1 MLKSILKCNLLDQGS
16 PFPHPWRYTDLL
28 TQEWEWG
35 TTRRSTNGNCL
46 PEALGPKILL
56 GSRPGPGMCSER
68 KLVFSQQGH
77 RERWGKEA
85 SPGSTACIR
94 SAQGPDSSSYPH
106 FQRPWGVP
114 VLTPPTILTS
124 SD

>member
-1 MLKSILKCNLLDQGS
+1 MAIVSLK
-16 PFPHPWRYTDLL
+16 PW
-28 TQEWEWG
+28 G
-35 TTRRSTNGNCL
+35 RRSCL
-46 PEALGPKILL
+46 ALGLAQECAQKGNLCSH
-56 GSRPGPGMCSER
+56 SRDT
-68 KLVFSQQGH
+68 

>member
-1 MLKSILKCNLLDQGS
+1 MRTGAKRGLSLSSPWRRLFKDATLLFQRGQRRVLKSILKCNLLDQGS
-16 PFPHPWRYTDLL
+16 PFPHPWSYTDLL

-35 TTRRSTNGNCL
+35 TTRGSTNGNCL

-77 RERWGKEA
+77 RERWGRGLPRLH
-85 SPGSTACIR
+85 SL
-94 SAQGPDSSSYPH
+94 Y
-106 FQRPWGVP
+106 
-114 VLTPPTILTS
+114 
-124 SD
+124 